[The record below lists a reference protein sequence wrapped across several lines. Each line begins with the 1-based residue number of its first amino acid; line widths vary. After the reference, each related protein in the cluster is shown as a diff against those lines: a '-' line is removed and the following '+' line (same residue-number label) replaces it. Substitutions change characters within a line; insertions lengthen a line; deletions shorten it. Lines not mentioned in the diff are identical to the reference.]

1 MVINYFHCPE
11 CCISSEIRTE
21 SDEIMNEPQF
31 CPFCGYWE
39 KPNEEYDDEEE
50 DTSSD
55 YY

>member
-1 MVINYFHCPE
+1 MINYFHCPE

-21 SDEIMNEPQF
+21 SDEIMEEPQF

-39 KPNEEYDDEEE
+39 IPDEDEYDEEE